1 MGYRSLLVHLD
12 RDARAAVRTQAA
24 LKLAREFDAHLLG
37 VAPTGLVDLPVAL
50 DASAALG
57 QYGALAWDLLRAQA
71 NEAVQAFR
79 DACAAAG
86 HAALDAQ
93 VDEDDAAAS
102 LVRHAHCA
110 DLCILSQ
117 ADPDVAGH
125 RAHQALVERVVLH
138 SARPT
143 LVLPYAGPVTDFGR
157 QVLVAWD
164 DSRESARA
172 INDALPMLHRAERVR
187 VLSWVEAGAEADE
200 PGWRARTAALGGWLQ
215 RHGVRAEVSV
225 EATAI
230 GIGDAMLSRAA
241 EIGADLIVMG
251 AYGHTRLAERV
262 LGGATR
268 SLLQAM
274 TVPVLMSH

>member
-24 LKLAREFDAHLLG
+24 LNLAREFDAHLLG
-37 VAPTGLVDLPVAL
+37 VAPTGLVDLPVAF
-50 DASAALG
+50 DASATLG
-57 QYGALAWDLLRAQA
+57 QYGALAWDLLRGQA
-71 NEAVQAFR
+71 NEAAQAFR

-86 HAALDAQ
+86 HAAFAAQ
-93 VDEDDAAAS
+93 VEEDNAAAA

-117 ADPDVAGH
+117 ADPGADGH

-143 LVLPYAGPVTDFGR
+143 LILPYAGPVERFGR

-172 INDALPMLHRAERVR
+172 VNDALPLLHRAQRVR
-187 VLSWVEAGAEADE
+187 VLSWVEAGSADDAD
-200 PGWRARTAALGGWLQ
+200 WRARGAAVGAWLQ
-215 RHGVRAEVSV
+215 RHGVQAEVAV
-225 EATAI
+225 EATVI
-230 GIGDAMLSRAA
+230 GIGEAMLSRAA
-241 EIGADLIVMG
+241 ELGADLIVMG

-268 SLLQAM
+268 GLLQAM